1 MSASMKGIKSLL
13 GPGSECSSLLSC
25 LYDLG
30 EGDIAVLRAV
40 ASKEESSLDELS
52 AALSRDRSTVHRSL
66 SKLLVL
72 GMCYRTKK
80 GIRGGGYYH
89 VYGLVDTEQI
99 RRKVDGDVREMVAA
113 LDLLISNFSR
123 NFEKMVGGI

>member
-1 MSASMKGIKSLL
+1 MVVMKGIGGLL
-13 GPGSECSSLLSC
+13 SRGSGCSGLLSC

-40 ASKEESSLDELS
+40 ALKREATLDEIS

-66 SKLLVL
+66 SRLLVL
-72 GMCYRTKK
+72 GMCYRTKR

-89 VYGLVDTEQI
+89 VYGLVDTERI
-99 RRKVDGDVREMVAA
+99 SRKVKGDVREMIAS
-113 LDLLISNFSR
+113 LNTLLSDFSR
-123 NFEKMVGGI
+123 NFDEMVTGA